1 MIVVYNI
8 DAARL
13 DLVATRNDTINM
25 PFTIV
30 DGNGDPY
37 VMTGFTANMK
47 VKRLDGL
54 LLKSWSTAGASP
66 EITIAVNL
74 ITIYTTNGFSDV
86 GMHEYDLEIVDG
98 SNTYTIMK
106 GRFYVEKD
114 IT

>member
-8 DAARL
+8 DAALL
-13 DLVATRNDTINM
+13 DLVVTRNDTINM

-37 VMTGFTANMK
+37 DMTGFTVNMK

-54 LLKSWSTAGASP
+54 LLKSWTTAGASP
-66 EITIAVNL
+66 AITVAVNV
-74 ITIYTTNGFSDV
+74 IIIYTTSGFSDV
-86 GMHEYDLEIVDG
+86 GMHEYDIEVVDG